1 MGTFCKQEDCP
12 TSEELLALRDIDE
25 QFYAIELRD
34 HLSLC
39 EFCLAELEFYRLHL
53 PVDEVVTAG
62 KIPGPLFEL
71 AESLLNKKNDL
82 TPLYRLIDNAD

>member
-12 TSEELLALRDIDE
+12 ASEELLALRDIDE
-25 QFYAIELRD
+25 QLYAAELID

-53 PVDEVVTAG
+53 PVDEVVAAG
-62 KIPGPLFEL
+62 QIPGPLFEL
-71 AESLLNKKNDL
+71 AESLLKKKNDL
-82 TPLYRLIDNAD
+82 TPLYNLIDHAD